1 MKHTIRWLLWMLL
14 PAVMAFLS
22 SCNTTSDK
30 PDYVLV
36 IHGGAGGINKENISA
51 EKEKLYR
58 IKLDEALKAGSMILQ
73 EGGSSLDAV
82 EAAIRVLE
90 DSPLFNAGKGAVFNE
105 NGEHEMDASIMDGQT
120 LDAGA
125 VAGVHGIRNPITAAR
140 AVMEDSPHVLLTGSG
155 AEQFAIKNG
164 LSIADSSYFFTQGRW
179 DSYQKIKDKHGTVGA
194 VALDREG
201 NLTAGTST
209 GGMTFKMAG
218 RVGDSPIIG
227 AGTYANNNTC
237 AVSATGHGEYF
248 IRNVIAYDISA
259 LMEYRG
265 YSLHEACSTVI
276 REKLKRMGGT
286 GGVIAVDKDGNI
298 DMEFNTSGMFR
309 GFVKAGGEP
318 KVYLYGKE

>member
-1 MKHTIRWLLWMLL
+1 MLL

-22 SCNTTSDK
+22 SCNTTLDK
-30 PDYVLV
+30 PDFVLV

-82 EAAIRVLE
+82 ESAIRVLE
-90 DSPLFNAGKGAVFNE
+90 DSPLFNAGKGSVFNE
-105 NGEHEMDASIMDGQT
+105 NGQHEMDAAIMDGET

-164 LSIADSSYFFTQGRW
+164 LSIADSSYFFTQRRW

-194 VALDREG
+194 VALDQEG
-201 NLTAGTST
+201 NLAAGTST

-227 AGTYANNNTC
+227 AGTYANDSSW
-237 AVSATGHGEYF
+237 AVSATGHGEYC
-248 IRNVIAYDISA
+248 IRNVSAYDISA
-259 LMEYRG
+259 MMEYRG
-265 YSLHEACSTVI
+265 YSLHEACSIVI